1 MIRASNSLA
10 AGAPWLVALRRYVL
24 FATGANLAWET
35 AHVPLYTIWREG
47 TPGEIA
53 FAVVHCTGANIV
65 ISVVSLVLALLL
77 AGNDRWPAQTGS
89 AVAALTTLLGV
100 SSAVFFEWLNTVVR
114 KSWAYSDLMPVI
126 PLVDA
131 GLSPVAQWIAIPLA
145 ALWWAGRPAFR
156 VRTVMEFRT

>member
-1 MIRASNSLA
+1 MTRRSNSSS

-24 FATGANLAWET
+24 FAAAANLAWET

-47 TPGEIA
+47 TPREIA
-53 FAVVHCTGANIV
+53 FAIVHCTGADIV
-65 ISVVSLVLALLL
+65 ISVVLLVLALLL
-77 AGNDRWPAQTGS
+77 VGHDGWPAQAAW
-89 AVAALTTLLGV
+89 AVATLTTLLGV

-145 ALWWAGRPAFR
+145 ALWWARRPVAA
-156 VRTVMEFRT
+156 VRPVMEFRT